1 MCKLEPERRDFN
13 SRLLRRAHH
22 LVMKKIHLKGF
33 LVTALLVSSSLGFSQ
48 TTKPCDDNA
57 NSPITNFC
65 VSTKDT
71 LWRGGKPDIKGATWL
86 IDSGIATIVN
96 LELLHDDLAIL
107 KSVETTLNT
116 RVEYYKVRDWEP
128 YVVIKPSKTD
138 SNVARFIAVM
148 NKAPKPVYVHCRSGQ
163 NRTGVMVASYRI
175 IIEGVAVNVASEEMK
190 RYGGIWAKQDEQY
203 LLTLTP
209 EKANSIKVLAA
220 NFEAATKPNAIVRCA
235 LGACDR

>member
-1 MCKLEPERRDFN
+1 M
-13 SRLLRRAHH
+13 STHS
-22 LVMKKIHLKGF
+22 VMKKIHLKAF
-33 LVTALLVSSSLGFSQ
+33 LFTALLAAPQLGFSQ
-48 TTKPCDDNA
+48 ATKPCNNNA

-86 IDSGIATIVN
+86 IDSGIAAIVN

-107 KSVETTLNT
+107 KSVETTLTT

-128 YVVIKPSKTD
+128 YVVIKPSKSD

-175 IIEGVAVNVASEEMK
+175 IVEGVAANVAIEEMK

-209 EKANSIKVLAA
+209 EKINSIKVSAA
-220 NFEAATKPNAIVRCA
+220 NFEATTKPNAVVRCER
-235 LGACDR
+235 GACDR